1 MDVIEHY
8 DKLIDENND
17 PVYDP
22 APLKQYMDK
31 WDGQTFIDSMELN
44 ENKAVLEI
52 GVGTGRLAVKIAPLC
67 AYFCGVDISPKTIK
81 RAKQNLKKYSNTK
94 LQCADFM
101 NCDFDN
107 TFDVIYSSLT
117 FMHIKQKQI
126 FINKACSLLNTNGRF
141 ILSIDKKQE
150 KQTVFEDR
158 KIQIY
163 PDNPSDIIEYLKKA
177 NIKLLNC
184 FEVEFAYI
192 FVGMKSE

>member
-8 DKLIDENND
+8 DTLIDESND

-94 LQCADFM
+94 LQCADLM
-101 NCDFDN
+101 SCDFDN

-117 FMHIKQKQI
+117 FMHIKQQ
-126 FINKACSLLNTNGRF
+126 
-141 ILSIDKKQE
+141 
-150 KQTVFEDR
+150 
-158 KIQIY
+158 
-163 PDNPSDIIEYLKKA
+163 
-177 NIKLLNC
+177 
-184 FEVEFAYI
+184 
-192 FVGMKSE
+192 